1 MIIVLSPAK
10 TLDLEHDHT
19 LPASEPLFN
28 DQAATLIDVLRKKRP
43 AAIAKLMKLS
53 PALTTLNHQRYAAWQ
68 PKPDAAATRQAIHAF
83 RGDVYQG
90 LDADSLTR
98 RDLNYAQKHLRILSG
113 LYGVLRPL
121 DSMQAYRLE
130 MGTRL
135 ANPRGK
141 DLYAFWREQATQ
153 YLASEIEQSR
163 PKALIN
169 LASNE
174 YFGAVDADALPGSVI
189 APRFLDYN
197 RGDYRVLSFFAKRA
211 RGRMAGWLIRARIK
225 SLKAIQDF
233 DLDGYRYSDAH
244 SSSAQPTFIRKK
256 PQ

>member
-19 LPASEPLFN
+19 LPTTEPRFTS
-28 DQAATLIDVLRKKRP
+28 QAEVLIDVLRKKRP
-43 AAIAKLMKLS
+43 ADIKKLMKLS
-53 PALTTLNHQRYAAWQ
+53 PSLTTLNHERYRAWRRD
-68 PKPDAAATRQAIHAF
+68 PDAAATRQAVLAF

-98 RDLNYAQKHLRILSG
+98 RDLTYAQNHLRILSG

-130 MGTRL
+130 MGTKL

-141 DLYAFWREQATQ
+141 DLYAFWRDTASASLAAEITATK
-153 YLASEIEQSR
+153 
-163 PKALIN
+163 PKVLVN

-174 YFGAVDADALPGSVI
+174 YFSAIDTAQLPGRVI

-211 RGRMAGWLIRARIK
+211 RGRMAGWLIRDRVTSI
-225 SLKAIQDF
+225 KAIASF
-233 DLDGYRYSDAH
+233 DLDGYRYCADRSTPD
-244 SSSAQPTFIRKK
+244 QPVFIRK
-256 PQ
+256 Q